1 MAATVTVAGGK
12 PVACRIVDIGA
23 SGCRIRIPDTVR
35 LKGTVALSHQGRTQP
50 AQVVWVR
57 DGMAGLWFPN
67 VREDE
72 PEPSVLRRLWNQLNG
87 R

>member
-23 SGCRIRIPDTVR
+23 CGCRIRIPDTAR
-35 LKGTVALSHQGRTQP
+35 LKGAVTLAHQGRSQA

-57 DGMAGLWFPN
+57 DGMAGLWFPGA
-67 VREDE
+67 RDDE
-72 PEPSVLRRLWNQLNG
+72 PEPNILRRLWSQLSG